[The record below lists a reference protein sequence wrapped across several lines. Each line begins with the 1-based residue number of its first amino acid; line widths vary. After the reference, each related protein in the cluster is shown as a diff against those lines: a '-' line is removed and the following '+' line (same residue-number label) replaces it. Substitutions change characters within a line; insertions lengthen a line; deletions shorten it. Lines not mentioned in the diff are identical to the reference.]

1 MKQMDISVFFWD
13 SSVVTV
19 KYLQGQTQVLH
30 YELAPHQSPS
40 SSLGNGDSTSA
51 TIPCK
56 EDAPPTQRQRLQKR
70 KAGRKKFNE
79 TRHPIYRGVRQ
90 RKEGK
95 WVCEMREPFKKTR
108 IWLGTYSSAEL
119 AARAHDV
126 AALAL
131 RGISAALNFPDSAW
145 LAPRA
150 KSPSPRDILL
160 AVGQVPE
167 IFWKLEEAAP
177 SDNVEELTTAGCEEK
192 VPECSGRGL
201 EGQATVLEDSRT
213 LFLDEEA
220 LFNMPGLIDGMA
232 EGMLLTPPALKTGTN
247 WDDAVSMIDL
257 NLWAD

>member
-1 MKQMDISVFFWD
+1 MKNGSKTTEQ
-13 SSVVTV
+13 
-19 KYLQGQTQVLH
+19 
-30 YELAPHQSPS
+30 LAPHQSPS

-51 TIPCK
+51 TIPYK
-56 EDAPPTQRQRLQKR
+56 EDAPPTQPRRLHKR

-108 IWLGTYSSAEL
+108 IWLGTYRSAEL

-150 KSPSPRDILL
+150 KSPLPRDILL
-160 AVGQVPE
+160 AVSQVPE

>member
-1 MKQMDISVFFWD
+1 ME
-13 SSVVTV
+13 
-19 KYLQGQTQVLH
+19 TQQQ
-30 YELAPHQSPS
+30 LAPHQSPS
-40 SSLGNGDSTSA
+40 SSSNIGESTSA
-51 TIPCK
+51 TSPYK
-56 EDAPPTQRQRLQKR
+56 EDAQPKPPQGLHKR

-95 WVCEMREPFKKTR
+95 WVCEIREPFKKTR
-108 IWLGTYSSAEL
+108 IWLGTYNSAEL
-119 AARAHDV
+119 AARGHDV

-131 RGISAALNFPDSAW
+131 RGNSAALNFPDSAW

-150 KSPSPRDILL
+150 KSASPRDIRL

-167 IFWKLEEAAP
+167 VFWKLVEAAP
-177 SDNVEELTTAGCEEK
+177 SDIVEELTTAGCEEK

-220 LFNMPGLIDGMA
+220 LFNMPAMIDGMA
-232 EGMLLTPPALKTGTN
+232 EGMLLTPPALKRGTN
-247 WDDAVSMIDL
+247 WGDAVSIVDL